1 MAFKIT
7 LNGAN
12 YVDAS
17 RQQAF
22 EAALAED
29 RSKSSQVGG
38 NGHTANV
45 VEKPPAAPALPTTAA
60 GAAVDSS
67 APPAVVVVQNYDRVL
82 DGLERGL
89 AKSYDHQSE
98 TLKVH
103 QQYLSNQAAYA
114 GIFAQLMQEQG
125 TLFSGDATVSGQSD
139 VLLRILQSLSRSVEQ
154 FHQHQAETLTVHS
167 HFLDQQSAYAQAF
180 VDLLQTHYGTALAGG
195 GTVAGNGHLHGNG
208 NGNGHHPM
216 PVVPAPVSRL
226 RQPVAEVDPVVVAA
240 PRPEVP
246 VETSRAETTRVATTR
261 VATTTQTA
269 APVVAPVAGSAPTGA
284 PVDVEELGNA
294 LLEIVSE
301 KTGYPAEMLELEM
314 DMEAD
319 LGIDSIKRV
328 EILGALQDAYPT
340 LPDVETDAL
349 AELRTLGSILEYMTV
364 QTAGSEQPVAAV
376 AEAVPDVQERATDA
390 TPAKLAASELASAEL
405 ASAELASAELVSPGL
420 EDLGDELLA
429 IVSEKTGYPAEML
442 ELDMDMEA
450 DLGIDSIKRVEILG
464 ALQDLHPDLPEVETE
479 ALAELRTL
487 AQILDS
493 MRDGSAAKKA

>member
-12 YVDAS
+12 YVDAR

-29 RSKSSQVGG
+29 RSKSSHLGG
-38 NGHTANV
+38 NGHTAHAAERAPV
-45 VEKPPAAPALPTTAA
+45 VPALPAAAAVQAA
-60 GAAVDSS
+60 GTAGDSS
-67 APPAVVVVQNYDRVL
+67 VPPAVVVVQDYDRVL

-98 TLKVH
+98 TLRVH

-114 GIFAQLMQEQG
+114 NIFAQLMQEQG
-125 TLFSGDATVSGQSD
+125 TLFSGDAPSSGQSD
-139 VLLRILQSLSRSVEQ
+139 VLLQILQSLSRSVEQ
-154 FHQHQAETLTVHS
+154 FHEHQAETLTVHS
-167 HFLDQQSAYAQAF
+167 QFLDQQAAYAQAF
-180 VDLLQTHYGTALAGG
+180 VDLLQTHYGTALTCGG
-195 GTVAGNGHLHGNG
+195 PLAGNGNLHGNG
-208 NGNGHHPM
+208 NGNGHHPI
-216 PVVPAPVSRL
+216 PVVQAPASAL
-226 RQPVAEVDPVVVAA
+226 RQPVAATQPNVVKA
-240 PRPEVP
+240 PRPEAP
-246 VETSRAETTRVATTR
+246 VEIARAETARVEAVTQIATPL
-261 VATTTQTA
+261 
-269 APVVAPVAGSAPTGA
+269 PVPAPVAGA
-284 PVDVEELGNA
+284 PVGVEELGNA

-349 AELRTLGSILEYMTV
+349 GELRTLGSILEYMTA
-364 QTAGSEQPVAAV
+364 QTAGSGQPVAAV
-376 AEAVPDVQERATDA
+376 AEATPDVLEQAAAATSAD
-390 TPAKLAASELASAEL
+390 LASSELASQGL
-405 ASAELASAELVSPGL
+405 TGPGL
-420 EDLGDELLA
+420 QGLGDELLA

-442 ELDMDMEA
+442 ELEMDMEA

-487 AQILDS
+487 AQILDH
-493 MRDGSAAKKA
+493 MRDGAAAKKA

>member
-12 YVDAS
+12 YVDAR

-29 RSKSSQVGG
+29 RSKTRHLGG
-38 NGHTANV
+38 NGHTPTAADKSPV
-45 VEKPPAAPALPTTAA
+45 APALPAAAAVQAA
-60 GAAVDSS
+60 GTAGDSS
-67 APPAVVVVQNYDRVL
+67 VPPTVVVVQDYDRVL

-98 TLKVH
+98 TLRVH

-114 GIFAQLMQEQG
+114 NIFAQLMQEQG
-125 TLFSGDATVSGQSD
+125 TLFSGDAPVSGQSD
-139 VLLRILQSLSRSVEQ
+139 VLLQILQSLSRSVEQ

-167 HFLDQQSAYAQAF
+167 HFLDQQSTYAQAF
-180 VDLLQTHYGTALAGG
+180 VDLLQTHYGAALTGG
-195 GTVAGNGHLHGNG
+195 GTVAGNGNLHG
-208 NGNGHHPM
+208 NGNGHHPI
-216 PVVPAPVSRL
+216 PAVRAPVSTL
-226 RQPVAEVDPVVVAA
+226 PQPVAAVGPIVAA
-240 PRPEVP
+240 ATRPEVP
-246 VETSRAETTRVATTR
+246 VEIARAGTARVEA
-261 VATTTQTA
+261 VIQIA
-269 APVVAPVAGSAPTGA
+269 ALVPVSAPVADGTPVSAPIG
-284 PVDVEELGNA
+284 VEELGNA

-349 AELRTLGSILEYMTV
+349 GELRTLGSILEYMTA
-364 QTAGSEQPVAAV
+364 QSAGSGQSAAAV
-376 AEAVPDVQERATDA
+376 AEATADVPEQVAAATSADLA
-390 TPAKLAASELASAEL
+390 TSELASPG
-405 ASAELASAELVSPGL
+405 LVSPGL
-420 EDLGDELLA
+420 ENLGDELLA

-442 ELDMDMEA
+442 ELEMDMEA

-487 AQILDS
+487 AQILDY
-493 MRDGSAAKKA
+493 MKDGAAAKKA

>member
-12 YVDAS
+12 YVDAR

-29 RSKSSQVGG
+29 RSKSGHLGG
-38 NGHTANV
+38 NGHT
-45 VEKPPAAPALPTTAA
+45 PTAADTLPTADAVQETAA
-60 GAAVDSS
+60 GTAGDSS
-67 APPAVVVVQNYDRVL
+67 VPSTVVVVQDYDRVL

-89 AKSYDHQSE
+89 ARSYDHQSE
-98 TLKVH
+98 TLRVH

-114 GIFAQLMQEQG
+114 SIFAQLMQEQG
-125 TLFSGDATVSGQSD
+125 TLFSGDAPVAGQSD
-139 VLLRILQSLSRSVEQ
+139 VLLQILQSLSHSVEQ
-154 FHQHQAETLTVHS
+154 FHEHQAQTLTVHS
-167 HFLDQQSAYAQAF
+167 QFLDQQSAYAQAF

-195 GTVAGNGHLHGNG
+195 GTVAGNGNLHGNG
-208 NGNGHHPM
+208 NGNGHHPI
-216 PVVPAPVSRL
+216 PAVRAPVSAV
-226 RQPVAEVDPVVVAA
+226 RQPVVAVDPVVVAA

-246 VETSRAETTRVATTR
+246 VKIARAATARVETV
-261 VATTTQTA
+261 TQIA
-269 APVVAPVAGSAPTGA
+269 VPAPVPAPVVGGTPVG
-284 PVDVEELGNA
+284 VEELGNA

-349 AELRTLGSILEYMTV
+349 GELRTLGSILEYMTA
-364 QTAGSEQPVAAV
+364 QTAGSGQSVAAV
-376 AEAVPDVQERATDA
+376 AEATPDVSEQVADA
-390 TPAKLAASELASAEL
+390 TSAAPASSKLAG
-405 ASAELASAELVSPGL
+405 PGL
-420 EDLGDELLA
+420 ENLGDELLE

-487 AQILDS
+487 AQILDY
-493 MRDGSAAKKA
+493 MKDGAAAKKA

>member
-12 YVDAS
+12 YVDAR

-29 RSKSSQVGG
+29 RSKSSHLGG
-38 NGHTANV
+38 NGHTPTAAD
-45 VEKPPAAPALPTTAA
+45 KPPVSPALPAAAA
-60 GAAVDSS
+60 GDSS
-67 APPAVVVVQNYDRVL
+67 VAPTVVVVQDYDRVL

-98 TLKVH
+98 TLRVH

-114 GIFAQLMQEQG
+114 SIFAQLMQEQG
-125 TLFSGDATVSGQSD
+125 TLFSGDAPVSGQSD
-139 VLLRILQSLSRSVEQ
+139 VLLQILQSLSRSVEQ

-167 HFLDQQSAYAQAF
+167 HFLDQQSTYAQAF
-180 VDLLQTHYGTALAGG
+180 VDLLQTHYGTALTGG
-195 GTVAGNGHLHGNG
+195 GTVAGNGNLHGNGNGNG
-208 NGNGHHPM
+208 NGNGHHPI
-216 PVVPAPVSRL
+216 PAIRAPVSTL
-226 RQPVAEVDPVVVAA
+226 PQPVAAVGPTVAAA

-246 VETSRAETTRVATTR
+246 VEIARAGTVRVEA
-261 VATTTQTA
+261 VTQTA
-269 APVVAPVAGSAPTGA
+269 TPVPVPAPVADAPIG
-284 PVDVEELGNA
+284 VEELGNA

-349 AELRTLGSILEYMTV
+349 GELRTLGSILEYMTA
-364 QTAGSEQPVAAV
+364 QSAGYGQLAAAV
-376 AEAVPDVQERATDA
+376 AEATPDVPEQVADA
-390 TPAKLAASELASAEL
+390 TSADLAAFELASPG
-405 ASAELASAELVSPGL
+405 LVSPGL
-420 EDLGDELLA
+420 ENLGDELLA
-429 IVSEKTGYPAEML
+429 IVSDKTGYPAEML
-442 ELDMDMEA
+442 ELEMDMEA

-487 AQILDS
+487 AQILDY
-493 MRDGSAAKKA
+493 MKDGAAAKKA